1 MDQPLIVYLHGF
13 CSSPASGKVQ
23 RLRERMARRSIE
35 GRLWCEQLAP
45 SPRQA
50 VELAQQAITAAD
62 GPVTLVGSSLGG
74 FYATWLAEHHGLP
87 AVLVNPAVVERL
99 ALDDWVG
106 PQTLFHSG
114 ERFDFTLQHLAQL
127 RALETPAI
135 TRPER
140 YLLLAE
146 TGDEVL
152 DWRHAAAKYAGAGQ
166 IILRGGDHGF
176 SHWDEYVDTVLNFAG
191 FRA

>member
-1 MDQPLIVYLHGF
+1 
-13 CSSPASGKVQ
+13 
-23 RLRERMARRSIE
+23 
-35 GRLWCEQLAP
+35 
-45 SPRQA
+45 
-50 VELAQQAITAAD
+50 
-62 GPVTLVGSSLGG
+62 G
-74 FYATWLAEHHGLP
+74 FYATWLAERHALP

-99 ALDDWVG
+99 SLDDWVG

-114 ERFDFTLQHLAQL
+114 ERFDFTTTHLAEL
-127 RALETPAI
+127 RALTTPAI

-166 IILRGGDHGF
+166 IILRGGDHAF
-176 SHWDEYVDTVLNFAG
+176 SRWGEYVDTVLHFAG